1 MSAALPRHGG
11 YNYNRFS
18 FVSVM
23 PIGEMFCGVVFGGEG
38 GGGGYADKIT
48 GQVFK
53 NGPLG
58 G

>member
-38 GGGGYADKIT
+38 GGGGMPT
-48 GQVFK
+48 R
-53 NGPLG
+53 
-58 G
+58 